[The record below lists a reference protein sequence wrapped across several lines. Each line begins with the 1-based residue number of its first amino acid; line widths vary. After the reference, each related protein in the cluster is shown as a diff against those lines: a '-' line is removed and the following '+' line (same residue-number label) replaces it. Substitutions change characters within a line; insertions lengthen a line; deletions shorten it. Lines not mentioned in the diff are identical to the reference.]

1 MAADLHFTE
10 DTLTLQFLL
19 ERLQRL
25 INIVVTNDDLHAAQP
40 PSWIAGSIQKTRSR
54 KSGARP
60 EGKLLAR

>member
-25 INIVVTNDDLHAAQP
+25 INIVITNDDLHAAQP
-40 PSWIAGSIQKTRSR
+40 PSWIAG
-54 KSGARP
+54 
-60 EGKLLAR
+60 